1 MGLFSSKNKDG
12 NLKTQMVYIAGL
24 PSNYTS
30 KMLFYLVLN
39 EDAGILQF
47 KKSLKT
53 DECVNLAISKITKY
67 EIITEEKI
75 KEKSGVGRAIAGGLM
90 FGTAGAVVGAVTAKD
105 KKKKEYF
112 KCITYISDNEEK
124 AIVMKDGGDLHSI
137 KFFNRLSDLISKQDN
152 PVSIDL

>member
-12 NLKTQMVYIAGL
+12 NLETKMIHIAGL
-24 PSNYTS
+24 PDNYGKYAFMHIILDENT
-30 KMLFYLVLN
+30 
-39 EDAGILQF
+39 GILQF

-53 DECVNLAISKITKY
+53 DECVNLAISKITKC
-67 EIITEEKI
+67 ETITEEKI

>member
-1 MGLFSSKNKDG
+1 MGIFSSKDKDG
-12 NLKTQMVYIAGL
+12 NLKTKMVNFAGL
-24 PSNYTS
+24 PDNYKNT
-30 KMLFYLVLN
+30 LFIYLIIDEN
-39 EDAGILQF
+39 AGVLQF

-53 DECVNLAISKITKY
+53 DECVNLAISKITKF

-75 KEKSGVGRAIAGGLM
+75 KENSGIGRAIAGGLL
-90 FGTAGAVVGAVTAKD
+90 FGGAGAVVGAVTAKD
-105 KKKKEYF
+105 KKKKEHFY
-112 KCITYISDNEEK
+112 CITYISDNEEK

>member
-1 MGLFSSKNKDG
+1 MGLFSKKNKDG
-12 NLKTQMVYIAGL
+12 NLTIRMVYIAGL
-24 PSNYTS
+24 PSNYTP

-75 KEKSGVGRAIAGGLM
+75 KENSGIGRAIAGGLL

-112 KCITYISDNEEK
+112 DCITYISDNEEK
-124 AIVMKDGGDLHSI
+124 AIVMKNSADFQYL
-137 KFFNRLSDLISKQDN
+137 KFFDRLCELIPKQEIQTTVDL
-152 PVSIDL
+152 